1 MAGSAG
7 HADLGGLAAAILGRP
22 EGEANAKSDVLDA
35 GTEDVAA
42 WSPADSIPPGS
53 AAVVALIEHT
63 WALPLTAAIKWAG
76 GSRREETWLASGD
89 RLPGTK
95 HASAR

>member
-42 WSPADSIPPGS
+42 WSP
-53 AAVVALIEHT
+53 VR
-63 WALPLTAAIKWAG
+63 LT
-76 GSRREETWLASGD
+76 SCRQN
-89 RLPGTK
+89 P
-95 HASAR
+95 